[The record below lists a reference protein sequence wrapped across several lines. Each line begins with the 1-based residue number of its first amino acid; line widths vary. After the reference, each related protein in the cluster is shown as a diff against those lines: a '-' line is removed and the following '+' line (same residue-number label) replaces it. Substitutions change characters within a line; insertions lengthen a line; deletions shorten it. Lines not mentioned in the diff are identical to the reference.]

1 MKLFGFWG
9 GGNRFRILQTRF
21 ELVNSASSDGLWD
34 MSVIAGDPINPS
46 NEFWW
51 SDQFRRM
58 LGYSTEQEFPNV
70 LDSWAS
76 KLHPS
81 DKDRVIAAFA
91 AHLTD
96 YTGQTPYDIEYQL
109 QTKSQGY
116 RWFRAR
122 GTTLRDPHGVP
133 LRVAGSLTD
142 ITEQK
147 RQMLQMQTLQTR
159 FELANKASS
168 DGLWDMS
175 VIAGD
180 PVNPQNEFWWSDQF
194 RRMLGYS
201 TEQEFPNVLDSW
213 ASKLHPSDKDRVI
226 AAFAAHLTD
235 YTGQTP
241 YDIEYQLQTKSQG
254 YRWFRARGTT
264 LRDPHGVPLR
274 VAGGLTDI
282 TWEKQRVLQ
291 AQGIAETA
299 AAASAEFAA
308 AAEEIS
314 QGARDQTR
322 QTEQN
327 AAAIEEM
334 VRSLTDTSRNAV
346 IAAQTA
352 NEAGATAEEGG
363 QVVAKTIQGMNA
375 IAAVVSEAAGKV
387 GELGKSSRR
396 VGVIV
401 GVIDSIAEQTN
412 LLALNAAIE
421 AARAGAEGR
430 GFAVVAEEVR
440 KLAEHTAA
448 STKEISEVITQIQQD
463 TAETLHSIQM
473 GKQEV
478 EKGRALAS
486 QAEAALSQIIAAAQK
501 VDGIIAQVAAAGQQQ
516 LATSQQLAQSTE
528 TIHRIT
534 QTNEQNIQE
543 MVGGSSSIEQII
555 QELLDSLTSEQELP
569 PVEAKKPNHLRMTA

>member
-9 GGNRFRILQTRF
+9 GNRFQILKTRF

-51 SDQFRRM
+51 SDQFRRL
-58 LGYSTEQEFPNV
+58 LGYSSETDFPNV

-76 KLHPS
+76 RLHPT
-81 DKDRVIAAFA
+81 DKDRVIAAFV

-96 YTGQTPYDIEYQL
+96 HSGRTPYDIEYQL
-109 QTKSQGY
+109 LTKSQGY

-122 GTTLRDPHGVP
+122 GTTLRDP
-133 LRVAGSLTD
+133 
-142 ITEQK
+142 Q
-147 RQMLQMQTLQTR
+147 
-159 FELANKASS
+159 
-168 DGLWDMS
+168 
-175 VIAGD
+175 
-180 PVNPQNEFWWSDQF
+180 
-194 RRMLGYS
+194 
-201 TEQEFPNVLDSW
+201 
-213 ASKLHPSDKDRVI
+213 
-226 AAFAAHLTD
+226 
-235 YTGQTP
+235 
-241 YDIEYQLQTKSQG
+241 
-254 YRWFRARGTT
+254 
-264 LRDPHGVPLR
+264 GVPLR

-282 TWEKQRVLQ
+282 TGEKQRVLQ
-291 AQGIAETA
+291 AQCIAETA
-299 AAASAEFAA
+299 AAASAQFAA
-308 AAEEIS
+308 AAGEIS

-334 VRSLTDTSRNAV
+334 VRSLTDTSRSAV
-346 IAAQTA
+346 VAAQTA

-363 QVVAKTIQGMNA
+363 KVVAKTIQGMNA

-387 GELGKSSRR
+387 GELGKSSQR

-448 STKEISEVITQIQQD
+448 STKEISQVITQIQQD
-463 TAETLHSIQM
+463 TAETLHSIQL

-516 LATSQQLAQSTE
+516 LATSQQLAHSTE
-528 TIHRIT
+528 TIRRIT
-534 QTNEQNIQE
+534 QTNEQSIQE

-555 QELLDSLTSEQELP
+555 RELLDSLTSEHETAP
-569 PVEAKKPNHLRMTA
+569 MEAKKPNHLRMTA

>member
-1 MKLFGFWG
+1 MKLFGFLG

-58 LGYSTEQEFPNV
+58 LGYSSETDFPNA

-76 KLHPS
+76 KLHPT
-81 DKDRVIAAFA
+81 DKDWVLKAFA

-96 YTGQTPYDIEYQL
+96 YSGRTPYDVEYQL
-109 QTKSQGY
+109 RTKSQEY
-116 RWFRAR
+116 RWYHAR
-122 GTTLRDPHGVP
+122 GTTLRDSNGVP

-142 ITEQK
+142 ITEHK
-147 RQMLQMQTLQTR
+147 SRMLEMQTLQTR

-175 VIAGD
+175 VLAGD
-180 PVNPQNEFWWSDQF
+180 PVNPSNEFWWSDQF

-201 TEQEFPNVLDSW
+201 SETDFPNVLDSW
-213 ASKLHPSDKDRVI
+213 AAKLHPTDKDRVI
-226 AAFAAHLTD
+226 AAFVAHLTD
-235 YTGQTP
+235 HSGRTP
-241 YDIEYQLQTKSQG
+241 YDIEYQLLTKSQG

-264 LRDPHGVPLR
+264 MRDPQGVPLR

-334 VRSLTDTSRNAV
+334 VRSLTDTSRSAV
-346 IAAQTA
+346 VAAQTA

-363 QVVAKTIQGMNA
+363 KVVAKTIQGMNA

-387 GELGKSSRR
+387 GELGKSSQR

-448 STKEISEVITQIQQD
+448 STKEISLVITQIQQD
-463 TAETLHSIQM
+463 TAETLHSIQL

-528 TIHRIT
+528 TIRRIT
-534 QTNEQNIQE
+534 QTNEQSIQE

-555 QELLDSLTSEQELP
+555 RELLDSLTSEQETP
-569 PVEAKKPNHLRMTA
+569 PVEGKKPNHLRMTA